1 MDGRDVSGFIARS
14 ADAVL
19 EYIEAMRY
27 VTDPPLGVSVT
38 GVRRCAVGEGYAV
51 LHLESQL
58 QDASGLMLMV
68 DGDVLDEDEA
78 GFTRYDEISRTIVV
92 RPPDAVLDMLS
103 VSGTKVSVLT
113 DMGFLIRAVADF
125 YRRYGDMLAL
135 PERRLEPSKP
145 EYPSG
150 SSPSAE
156 QISAVSCVLSNGM
169 SYVWGA
175 PGTGKTQYILATCI
189 RACLDAGGRVA
200 VFAPTNNS
208 VEQVLSGILK
218 AFEGDGSLCEG
229 IIRLGIPSKGFL
241 EDHPGMCE
249 DRHAQRRVAE
259 CMRSVDNLTE
269 VMAERCLDVLEWE
282 VLELRD
288 EAVSRPADA
297 DGNVML
303 KDNPDLLERFR
314 DLLGV
319 FSMVPEARDVA
330 VGAVRRDLR
339 DVMDDLVSIL
349 YDRERPAASIEEYD
363 HWSDGDIMSEIMA
376 LEREAESLRFRDT
389 RDRIGRARIIA
400 STPQQFIS
408 RFRPKG
414 SEEDP
419 RMELDVDWIFLDE
432 AGYCGLVQG
441 LALFTN
447 GVPVTMLGDHMQ
459 LPPVSV
465 LDEDVL
471 HTAAERGG
479 RLSDAFPWSMSALH
493 CEGVLSE
500 GVAGLRRRFVR
511 SDNPCFRLTSRR
523 DLTSSHRFGQNL
535 ASVLD
540 RYVYRNGMRGSS
552 EGGDLEIVCLDATC
566 DHREGRENRGE
577 SEAVRRFLKSERP
590 DPGSVAVLT
599 PYSAQVRL
607 LRRMVGRTYRDCVMT
622 VHASQGREWDTVVF
636 SVADN
641 GVVSRDV
648 PFRFTSSETEVGRR
662 LVNTAVSRAKRRLV
676 LVCDRD
682 HWIQKEGE
690 LIGGL
695 LAEVPPD
702 KV

>member
-125 YRRYGDMLAL
+125 YRRYGDMLAH

-175 PGTGKTQYILATCI
+175 PGTGKTQYVLATCI

-241 EDHPGMCE
+241 EDHPDYPALLRNKILQAAYPLFRANTTAAIRTSPE
-249 DRHAQRRVAE
+249 DTLIYRRTMEKLLPLSDRPAGEIMKAAAE
-259 CMRSVDNLTE
+259 ALYGTPY
-269 VMAERCLDVLEWE
+269 AGGTLEGDPE
-282 VLELRD
+282 VLTVNLRETD
-288 EAVSRPADA
+288 CILLVEACTA
-297 DGNVML
+297 MTLLL
-303 KDNPDLLERFR
+303 KDNDGKGVPPFEDFCSMLRTLRYRDGITAGYPSRLHYTSEWLLQAQDNGFLREVTAELGGTPLHQEFSFMSSHRDNYPRLREEDGALKLIRRSEERL
-314 DLLGV
+314 DTAAAY
-319 FSMVPEARDVA
+319 FSVPSEK
-330 VGAVRRDLR
+330 
-339 DVMDDLVSIL
+339 IP
-349 YDRERPAASIEEYD
+349 EIED
-363 HWSDGDIMSEIMA
+363 NIQDGDIICFLSTTPGLDITHTGIACRGKDGSLHFIHASMKEGKVV
-376 LEREAESLRFRDT
+376 LERKTLAEYARNGIRV
-389 RDRIGRARIIA
+389 ARI
-400 STPQQFIS
+400 
-408 RFRPKG
+408 
-414 SEEDP
+414 
-419 RMELDVDWIFLDE
+419 W
-432 AGYCGLVQG
+432 
-441 LALFTN
+441 
-447 GVPVTMLGDHMQ
+447 
-459 LPPVSV
+459 
-465 LDEDVL
+465 
-471 HTAAERGG
+471 
-479 RLSDAFPWSMSALH
+479 
-493 CEGVLSE
+493 
-500 GVAGLRRRFVR
+500 
-511 SDNPCFRLTSRR
+511 
-523 DLTSSHRFGQNL
+523 
-535 ASVLD
+535 
-540 RYVYRNGMRGSS
+540 
-552 EGGDLEIVCLDATC
+552 
-566 DHREGRENRGE
+566 
-577 SEAVRRFLKSERP
+577 
-590 DPGSVAVLT
+590 
-599 PYSAQVRL
+599 
-607 LRRMVGRTYRDCVMT
+607 
-622 VHASQGREWDTVVF
+622 
-636 SVADN
+636 
-641 GVVSRDV
+641 
-648 PFRFTSSETEVGRR
+648 
-662 LVNTAVSRAKRRLV
+662 
-676 LVCDRD
+676 
-682 HWIQKEGE
+682 
-690 LIGGL
+690 
-695 LAEVPPD
+695 
-702 KV
+702 